1 MLTNKQKR
9 FLKAKTIET
18 GLSHFH
24 KKMFSVFR
32 TNFQKQKSKIVTYC
46 GYNSFDNKKFRESLI
61 TYFDTAKY
69 TTNDSFENLAFH
81 TLDKMAPIKQKYI
94 RGKQSP
100 FISKKFIRL

>member
-9 FLKAKTIET
+9 FLKAKTVET
-18 GLSHFH
+18 GLSDFQ
-24 KKMFSVFR
+24 KKVFSVFR
-32 TNFQKQKSKIVTYC
+32 TSFKKQLKIVTSC

-69 TTNDSFENLAFH
+69 TTNDSFENLAFY
-81 TLDKMAPIKQKYI
+81 TLDKMAPIKQNYI
-94 RGKQSP
+94 RDKQSL